1 MPLLIK
7 SPFILLSATETQ
19 YLIRDGLSEG
29 GGGIDDR
36 FLHDVAGEL
45 VVGEVDEIGADVG

>member
-7 SPFILLSATETQ
+7 SPFILLSATETK